1 MPVRCYNKLEKL
13 GAVPRK
19 DDSMKRL
26 LTLLLALGLLGS
38 TTPVM
43 AAESSALGGEGN
55 DVVVTT
61 DTAQTSPIPAW
72 AYRELADGYAM
83 GLFGDEIYTQHNK
96 TITQEQLDKITSVV
110 ADKLAL
116 LGVEQRSSGGSFVL
130 DTTRGG
136 VLNALYMEVL
146 PYAFPGVDVGPV
158 DFMRSMKVV
167 RGDNTGLALDRPCT
181 LLEAAAFADR
191 LILNLYDQQNAG
203 SLGLLWKA
211 EGNGNTLYLLGS
223 IHTDRN
229 NLYPFHKQ
237 LRDIITNSELA
248 AFELDFNSQEGID
261 EFTAMQ
267 VYSDGTT
274 LKDHINPGL
283 YRQVVEALAPL
294 GMPEA
299 QVAQFKPWALAN
311 SFTALSMLDETS
323 SDNAMAI
330 DLYIN
335 AKAANAGIQIEG
347 VETYA
352 FQGSIFENLSAE
364 YQENYL
370 ASTLAMYQGLDG
382 TEGLTEAERAELEA
396 ALKEQ
401 DAMVD
406 RWMEQWKT
414 RDTEGFAKDYPKDD
428 IQSNTTDEL
437 NAKLFEGRDPN
448 MIAWADR
455 YLKQE
460 GSHTGLMTV
469 GAGHMIGKTGIV
481 QGLKDLGYTVEAV
494 PVP

>member
-1 MPVRCYNKLEKL
+1 
-13 GAVPRK
+13 
-19 DDSMKRL
+19 MKRL
-26 LTLLLALGLLGS
+26 LTILLALGLLGS
-38 TTPVM
+38 TPVM
-43 AAESSALGGEGN
+43 AAESSALGAEGN

-61 DTAQTSPIPAW
+61 GTAQAAPIPAW
-72 AYRELADGYAM
+72 AYQELADGYAM
-83 GLFGDEIYTQHNK
+83 GLFGDEIYTEHNK
-96 TITQEQLDKITSVV
+96 TVTQKQLDKITEVV
-110 ADKLAL
+110 ADKLAV
-116 LGVEQRSSGGSFVL
+116 LGVEQRSNAGSFVL

-146 PYAFPGVDVGPV
+146 PYAFPGIDAGPV
-158 DFMRSMKVV
+158 EFMRSMKVV
-167 RGDNTGLALDRPCT
+167 RGDGTGLALDRPCT
-181 LLEAAAFADR
+181 LMEAAAFAGR

-223 IHTDRN
+223 IHTDRS

-237 LRDIITNSELA
+237 LRDIITGSELA

-267 VYSDGTT
+267 VYSDGAT
-274 LKDHINPGL
+274 LKDHIDPEL
-283 YRQVVEALAPL
+283 YQEVVEALAPL
-294 GMPEA
+294 GMPEE

-335 AKAANAGIQIEG
+335 SKASNAGIPIEG

-352 FQGSIFENLSAE
+352 FQGSIFDNLSDE

-370 ASTLAMYQGLDG
+370 AMTLSMYLGMDAA
-382 TEGLTEAERAELEA
+382 EGLSEEEKAEYEA

-401 DAMVD
+401 DEAVD

-414 RDTEGFAKDYPKDD
+414 RDVEAFANDYPKDD
-428 IQSNTTDEL
+428 IQANTNDEL
-437 NAKLFEGRDPN
+437 NSKLFEGRDPN

-455 YLKQE
+455 YLKQS

-469 GAGHMIGKTGIV
+469 GAGHMIGQTGIV
-481 QGLKDLGYTVEAV
+481 QGLRDLGYTVEVV
-494 PVP
+494 PNP

>member
-1 MPVRCYNKLEKL
+1 
-13 GAVPRK
+13 
-19 DDSMKRL
+19 MKRL

-61 DTAQTSPIPAW
+61 DVAQAAPIPAW
-72 AYRELADGYAM
+72 AYKELADGYAM
-83 GLFGDEIYTQHNK
+83 GLFGDEIYTEHNK
-96 TITQEQLDKITSVV
+96 TVTQEQLDKITGVV

-116 LGVEQRSSGGSFVL
+116 LGVEQRSSAGSLVL
-130 DTTRGG
+130 DLTRGG
-136 VLNALYMEVL
+136 VLNALYQEAAAYQFDGIEDASRYDSIGAVPL
-146 PYAFPGVDVGPV
+146 K
-158 DFMRSMKVV
+158 FMRSLGVV
-167 RGDNTGLALDRPCT
+167 YGDNTGLALDRPCT
-181 LLEAAAFADR
+181 LLEAASFADR

-223 IHTDRN
+223 IHTDRS

-237 LRDIITNSELA
+237 LRDIITSSELA
-248 AFELDFNSQEGID
+248 AFELDFNSQEGTA
-261 EFTAMQ
+261 EFAAMQ

-274 LKDHINPGL
+274 LKDHISAEL
-283 YRQVVEALAPL
+283 YQEVVKTLGSL

-311 SFTALSMLDETS
+311 SFTALSMLDETT

-330 DLYIN
+330 DLYVN

-352 FQGSIFENLSAE
+352 FQGSIFDNLSDE

-370 ASTLAMYQGLDG
+370 ASTLAMFQGIDAA
-382 TEGLTEAERAELEA
+382 EGLTAAEKAELEA

-406 RWMEQWKT
+406 RWMDQWKT
-414 RDTEGFAKDYPKDD
+414 RDTQGFAKDYPKDD
-428 IQSNTTDEL
+428 IQANTTDEL

-481 QGLKDLGYTVEAV
+481 QGLKDLGYTVEVV
-494 PVP
+494 PAP

>member
-1 MPVRCYNKLEKL
+1 
-13 GAVPRK
+13 
-19 DDSMKRL
+19 MKRL
-26 LTLLLALGLLGS
+26 LTILLALGLLGS
-38 TTPVM
+38 TPVM
-43 AAESSALGGEGN
+43 AAESSALGAEGN

-61 DTAQTSPIPAW
+61 DTAQAAPIPAW
-72 AYRELADGYAM
+72 AYQELADGYAM
-83 GLFGDEIYTQHNK
+83 GLFGDEIYTEHNK
-96 TITQEQLDKITSVV
+96 TVTQKQLDKLTEVV
-110 ADKLAL
+110 ADKLAV
-116 LGVEQRSSGGSFVL
+116 LGVEQRSNAGSFVL

-146 PYAFPGVDVGPV
+146 PYAFPGIDAGPV
-158 DFMRSMKVV
+158 EFMRSMKVV
-167 RGDNTGLALDRPCT
+167 RGDGTGLALDRPCT
-181 LLEAAAFADR
+181 LMEAAAFAGR

-223 IHTDRN
+223 IHTDRS

-237 LRDIITNSELA
+237 LRDIITGSELA

-267 VYSDGTT
+267 VYSDGAT
-274 LKDHINPGL
+274 LKDHIDPEL
-283 YRQVVEALAPL
+283 YQEVVEALAPL
-294 GMPEA
+294 GMPEE

-335 AKAANAGIQIEG
+335 SKASNAGIPIEG

-352 FQGSIFENLSAE
+352 FQGSIFDNLSDE

-370 ASTLAMYQGLDG
+370 AMTLSMYLGMDAA
-382 TEGLTEAERAELEA
+382 EGLSEEEKAEYEA

-401 DAMVD
+401 DEAVD

-428 IQSNTTDEL
+428 IQANTTDEL

-481 QGLKDLGYTVEAV
+481 QGLKDLGYTVEVV

>member
-1 MPVRCYNKLEKL
+1 
-13 GAVPRK
+13 
-19 DDSMKRL
+19 
-26 LTLLLALGLLGS
+26 
-38 TTPVM
+38 M
-43 AAESSALGGEGN
+43 AAESSALGAEGN

-61 DTAQTSPIPAW
+61 GTAQAAPIPAW
-72 AYRELADGYAM
+72 AYQELADGYAM
-83 GLFGDEIYTQHNK
+83 GLFGDEIYTDHNK
-96 TITQEQLDKITSVV
+96 TVTQKQLDKLTEVV
-110 ADKLAL
+110 ADKLAV
-116 LGVEQRSSGGSFVL
+116 LGVEQRSNAGSFVL

-146 PYAFPGVDVGPV
+146 PYAFPGIDAGPV
-158 DFMRSMKVV
+158 EFMRSMKVV
-167 RGDNTGLALDRPCT
+167 RGDGTGLALDRPCT
-181 LLEAAAFADR
+181 LMEAAAFAGR

-223 IHTDRN
+223 IHTDRS

-237 LRDIITNSELA
+237 LRDIITGSELA

-267 VYSDGTT
+267 VYSDGAT
-274 LKDHINPGL
+274 LKDHIDPEL
-283 YRQVVEALAPL
+283 YQEVVEALAPL
-294 GMPEA
+294 GMPEE

-335 AKAANAGIQIEG
+335 SKASNAGIPIEG

-352 FQGSIFENLSAE
+352 FQGSIFDNLSDE

-370 ASTLAMYQGLDG
+370 AMTLSMYLGMDAA
-382 TEGLTEAERAELEA
+382 EGLSEEEKAEYEA

-401 DAMVD
+401 DEAVD

-428 IQSNTTDEL
+428 IQANTTDEL

-481 QGLKDLGYTVEAV
+481 QGLKDLGYTVEVV

>member
-1 MPVRCYNKLEKL
+1 
-13 GAVPRK
+13 
-19 DDSMKRL
+19 MKRL
-26 LTLLLALGLLGS
+26 LTILLALGLLGS
-38 TTPVM
+38 TPVM
-43 AAESSALGGEGN
+43 AAESSALGAEGN

-61 DTAQTSPIPAW
+61 GTAQAAPIPAW
-72 AYRELADGYAM
+72 AYQELADGYAM
-83 GLFGDEIYTQHNK
+83 GLFGDEIYTEHNK
-96 TITQEQLDKITSVV
+96 TVTQKQLDKITEVV
-110 ADKLAL
+110 ADKLAV
-116 LGVEQRSSGGSFVL
+116 LGVEQRSNAGSFVL

-146 PYAFPGVDVGPV
+146 PYAFPGIDAGPV
-158 DFMRSMKVV
+158 EFMRSMKVV
-167 RGDNTGLALDRPCT
+167 RGDGTGLALDRPCT
-181 LLEAAAFADR
+181 LMEAAAFAGR

-223 IHTDRN
+223 IHTDRS

-237 LRDIITNSELA
+237 LRDIITGSELA

-274 LKDHINPGL
+274 LKDHIDPEL
-283 YRQVVEALAPL
+283 YQEVVEALAPL
-294 GMPEA
+294 GMPEE

-335 AKAANAGIQIEG
+335 SKASNAGIPIEG

-352 FQGSIFENLSAE
+352 FQGSIFDNLSDE

-370 ASTLAMYQGLDG
+370 AMTLSMYLGMDAA
-382 TEGLTEAERAELEA
+382 EGLSEEEKAEYEA

-401 DAMVD
+401 DEAVD

-428 IQSNTTDEL
+428 IQANTTDEL

-455 YLKQE
+455 YLKQD

-481 QGLKDLGYTVEAV
+481 QGLKDLGYTVEVV

>member
-1 MPVRCYNKLEKL
+1 
-13 GAVPRK
+13 
-19 DDSMKRL
+19 MKRL

-61 DTAQTSPIPAW
+61 DVAQAVPIPAW
-72 AYRELADGYAM
+72 AYKELADGYAM
-83 GLFGDEIYTQHNK
+83 GLFGDEIYTEHSK
-96 TITQEQLDKITSVV
+96 TVTQEQLDKLTSVV
-110 ADKLAL
+110 ADKLAV
-116 LGVEQRSSGGSFVL
+116 LGVEQRSSAGSFVL

-146 PYAFPGVDVGPV
+146 PYAFPGVDAGPV

-167 RGDNTGLALDRPCT
+167 HGDNTGLALDRPCT
-181 LLEAAAFADR
+181 LMEAAAFADR

-211 EGNGNTLYLLGS
+211 EGHGNTLYLLGS
-223 IHTDRN
+223 IHTDRS

-237 LRDIITNSELA
+237 LRDIITGSELA
-248 AFELDFNSQEGID
+248 AFELDFNSQEGVA
-261 EFTAMQ
+261 EFAAMQ

-274 LKDHINPGL
+274 LKDHISAEL
-283 YRQVVEALAPL
+283 YQEVVEALAPL
-294 GMPEA
+294 GMPEE

-311 SFTALSMLDETS
+311 SFTALSMLDETT

-330 DLYIN
+330 DLYVN
-335 AKAANAGIQIEG
+335 AKAANAGIRIEG

-370 ASTLAMYQGLDG
+370 ASTLAMYQGMDG
-382 TEGLTEAERAELEA
+382 AEDLSAEEKAAVEA
-396 ALKEQ
+396 ALAEQ
-401 DAMVD
+401 NAMVD

-469 GAGHMIGKTGIV
+469 GAGHMIGRTGIV
-481 QGLKDLGYTVEAV
+481 QGLRDLGYTVEVV